1 MNNLKIYDVE
11 IADGIADVIRSNA
24 SISYA
29 AQAVPCS
36 KDNIFSSSEKEYK
49 TLASYKDEDL
59 YYVQSILVT
68 SNWNR
73 NDDIFEG
80 KEIWRAKNT
89 PEDKP
94 TNLEHD
100 ESTII
105 GHIISNWPI
114 TAEGMLIDK
123 DTPEDNLP
131 NKYHILTGSV
141 IYRAFSDPKLKL
153 RAEQLIHEIENGEKY
168 VSMECMFS
176 GFDYG
181 LLNKQTNA
189 YEILPRNE
197 TTAYLTKHLRA
208 YGGTGEHEDYK
219 IGRVLRQ
226 IVFSGKGF
234 VAKPA
239 NPESVILTMKKES
252 TDSELKNINNFTE
265 LGVTTLKSSFNS
277 EVEPMNLD
285 KDVSEIKDQIE
296 SIAKSSE
303 SIQDS
308 FNKTAS
314 DLEKQY
320 SELSEALTASKSD
333 SEAKADQISKLDE
346 ELKAKSEE
354 AETKNT
360 ELSTA
365 LETIASHEET
375 IKAHEEKIASL
386 TESIAS
392 SDSIIAEY
400 KMKEEE
406 MEKKEKLMKRKAQL
420 LESGVD
426 ADSAEATLEK
436 FELLDDET
444 FDAMTE
450 VLAGMKPVK
459 KEEATPQKEEAID
472 PNKMKKMVNK
482 DKEAES
488 KSPRKMVGSEETEAT
503 SEEQEAEESEETSA
517 EILDS
522 VEVEEEVNL
531 SVGEEAEDS
540 VESTRAALVDFVNSR
555 LSTKN

>member
-36 KDNIFSSSEKEYK
+36 KDNIFSSSDKEYK

-100 ESTII
+100 ENTII

-114 TAEGMLIDK
+114 TEEGMLIDK

-131 NKYHILTGSV
+131 KKYHILTGSV

-239 NPESVILTMKKES
+239 NPESVILTMKAES
-252 TDSELKNINNFTE
+252 ADNELKNINNFTE

-354 AETKNT
+354 VETKNT

-436 FELLDDET
+436 FESLDDET

-459 KEEATPQKEEAID
+459 KEEAMD
-472 PNKMKKMVNK
+472 PNKMKRMTGKPK
-482 DKEAES
+482 DDEAES
-488 KSPRKMVGSEETEAT
+488 KSPRKMTVGEETEAT
-503 SEEQEAEESEETSA
+503 SEEQEEEESEETSA

>member
-1 MNNLKIYDVE
+1 MNNIKVYDVE
-11 IADGIADVIRSNA
+11 VADGLSEMIKSTA

-29 AQAVPCS
+29 SQAVPSS
-36 KDNIFSSSEKEYK
+36 KDNILHNKNKNEYK
-49 TLASYKDEDL
+49 SLASYSDEDL

-73 NDDIFEG
+73 NDDIFDSLEV
-80 KEIWRAKNT
+80 WRAKST

-100 ESTII
+100 EKTII

-114 TAEGMLIDK
+114 TEDGLLIDK

-141 IYRAFSDPKLKL
+141 IYRAFSDPELRS
-153 RAEQLIHEIENGEKY
+153 RAENLIQEIENGQKY

-181 LLNKQTNA
+181 LIEKNTNK
-189 YEILPRNE
+189 YEVLPRSE
-197 TTAYLTKHLRA
+197 STAHLTKHLRA
-208 YGGTGEHEDYK
+208 YGGTGEHENYK
-219 IGRVLRQ
+219 IGRVLRN

-239 NPESVILTMKKES
+239 NPESIILKINQTPEKK
-252 TDSELKNINNFTE
+252 DDQNINNFTE
-265 LGVTTLKSSFNS
+265 LGVSTLKSSFNS

-303 SIQDS
+303 AIKDS
-308 FNKTAS
+308 FVKTAS

-320 SELSEALTASKSD
+320 SELSEALTASKADSD
-333 SEAKADQISKLDE
+333 AKADQISKLDE
-346 ELKAKSEE
+346 ELKVKSEE
-354 AETKNT
+354 IENKGS
-360 ELSTA
+360 ELTSI
-365 LETIASHEET
+365 LETVASHEET
-375 IKAHEEKIASL
+375 IKAQEEKIASL
-386 TESIAS
+386 TESLSNAETLV
-392 SDSIIAEY
+392 AEY

-406 MEKKEKLMKRKAQL
+406 MKKKEKMMQRKAKL
-420 LESGVD
+420 IESGVD
-426 ADSAEATLEK
+426 NDSADATIEK
-436 FELLDDET
+436 FESLDDET
-444 FDAMTE
+444 FDAMTD
-450 VLAGMKPVK
+450 VLAAMKPK
-459 KEEATPQKEEAID
+459 KEEMAKKEKEDESEAKK
-472 PNKMKKMVNK
+472 PKMSM
-482 DKEAES
+482 
-488 KSPRKMVGSEETEAT
+488 
-503 SEEQEAEESEETSA
+503 AEESEEASEEVSEESDESEDTSA

-522 VEVEEEVNL
+522 VEVEDEVNL

-540 VESTRAALVDFVNSR
+540 AESTRAALVDFVSSR
-555 LSTKN
+555 LNTKK

>member
-11 IADGIADVIRSNA
+11 IADGIADIIRSNA

-29 AQAVPCS
+29 AQAKPCL
-36 KDNIFSSSEKEYK
+36 KDNIFSSSDKEYK

-68 SNWNR
+68 SNWNK
-73 NDDIFEG
+73 NDDIFQSQ
-80 KEIWRAKNT
+80 EIWRAKNT

-114 TAEGMLIDK
+114 TEDGMLIDK

-181 LLNKQTNA
+181 LLNKETNA

-197 TTAYLTKHLRA
+197 TTAHLTKHLRS
-208 YGGTGEHEDYK
+208 YGGTGEHDNYK

-252 TDSELKNINNFTE
+252 TDSDVKNINNFSE

-308 FNKTAS
+308 FKKTAS

-354 AETKNT
+354 SETQVT

-386 TESIAS
+386 TESLTN
-392 SDSIIAEY
+392 SDSLIAGY
-400 KMKEEE
+400 KVKEEE
-406 MEKKEKLMKRKAQL
+406 MAKKERMMKRKAQL
-420 LESGVD
+420 LESGID
-426 ADSAEATLEK
+426 NDSAEATLEK
-436 FELLDDET
+436 FESLDDET
-444 FDAMTE
+444 FDAIALAITE
-450 VLAGMKPVK
+450 AAKTAGAKMPPALKEALDKK
-459 KEEATPQKEEAID
+459 KEKEE
-472 PNKMKKMVNK
+472 
-482 DKEAES
+482 EAES
-488 KSPRKMVGSEETEAT
+488 KKPRPRMASTEAESEVASEE
-503 SEEQEAEESEETSA
+503 EESEESEETSA

-555 LSTKN
+555 LSTQK

>member
-1 MNNLKIYDVE
+1 
-11 IADGIADVIRSNA
+11 
-24 SISYA
+24 
-29 AQAVPCS
+29 
-36 KDNIFSSSEKEYK
+36 
-49 TLASYKDEDL
+49 
-59 YYVQSILVT
+59 
-68 SNWNR
+68 
-73 NDDIFEG
+73 
-80 KEIWRAKNT
+80 
-89 PEDKP
+89 
-94 TNLEHD
+94 
-100 ESTII
+100 
-105 GHIISNWPI
+105 
-114 TAEGMLIDK
+114 MLIDK

-181 LLNKQTNA
+181 LLNKETNA

-197 TTAYLTKHLRA
+197 TTAHLTKHLRS
-208 YGGTGEHEDYK
+208 YGGTGEHDNYK

-252 TDSELKNINNFTE
+252 TDSDVKNINNFSE

-308 FNKTAS
+308 FTKTAS

-346 ELKAKSEE
+346 ELKTKSEE
-354 AETKNT
+354 AETQAT

-386 TESIAS
+386 TESLTN
-392 SDSIIAEY
+392 SDSIIAGY

-406 MEKKEKLMKRKAQL
+406 MAKKEKMMKRKAQL
-420 LESGVD
+420 LESGIGN
-426 ADSAEATLEK
+426 DSAEATLEK
-436 FELLDDET
+436 FESLDDET
-444 FDAMTE
+444 FDAMTD
-450 VLAGMKPVK
+450 VLATMKPKKEEKMVK
-459 KEEATPQKEEAID
+459 KEEEDEAEG
-472 PNKMKKMVNK
+472 KKPRMAST
-482 DKEAES
+482 EAES
-488 KSPRKMVGSEETEAT
+488 EVASEE
-503 SEEQEAEESEETSA
+503 EESEESEETSA

>member
-1 MNNLKIYDVE
+1 MNNLKIYDIE
-11 IADGIADVIRSNA
+11 IADGIADIIRSNA

-29 AQAVPCS
+29 AQAKPCS
-36 KDNIFSSSEKEYK
+36 KDNIFSSSDKEYK

-68 SNWNR
+68 SNWNK
-73 NDDIFEG
+73 NDDIFQSQ
-80 KEIWRAKNT
+80 EIWRAKNT

-114 TAEGMLIDK
+114 TEDGMLIDK

-181 LLNKQTNA
+181 LLNKETNA

-197 TTAYLTKHLRA
+197 TTAHLTKHLRS
-208 YGGTGEHEDYK
+208 YGGTGEHDNYK

-252 TDSELKNINNFTE
+252 TDSDVKNINNFSE

-308 FNKTAS
+308 FTKTAS

-346 ELKAKSEE
+346 ELKTKSEE
-354 AETKNT
+354 AETQAT

-386 TESIAS
+386 TESLTN
-392 SDSIIAEY
+392 SDSIIAGY

-406 MEKKEKLMKRKAQL
+406 MAKKEKMMKRKAQL
-420 LESGVD
+420 LESGID
-426 ADSAEATLEK
+426 NDSAEATLEK
-436 FELLDDET
+436 FESLDDET
-444 FDAMTE
+444 FDAMTD
-450 VLAGMKPVK
+450 VLATMKPKKEEKMVK
-459 KEEATPQKEEAID
+459 KEEEDEAEG
-472 PNKMKKMVNK
+472 KKPRMAST
-482 DKEAES
+482 EAES
-488 KSPRKMVGSEETEAT
+488 EVASEE
-503 SEEQEAEESEETSA
+503 EESEESEETSA

-555 LSTKN
+555 LSTQK

>member
-11 IADGIADVIRSNA
+11 IADGIADVIKSNA

-36 KDNIFSSSEKEYK
+36 KDNIFSSSDKEYK

-285 KDVSEIKDQIE
+285 KDVSEIKNQIE

-308 FNKTAS
+308 FSKTAS

-354 AETKNT
+354 TETKNT

-436 FELLDDET
+436 FESLDDET

-459 KEEATPQKEEAID
+459 KEEAMD
-472 PNKMKKMVNK
+472 PNKMKKMVSKPK
-482 DKEAES
+482 DDEAES

>member
-1 MNNLKIYDVE
+1 MNNIKVFNAE
-11 IADGIADVIRSNA
+11 VADGLSEMIKSTA

-29 AQAVPCS
+29 SQATPSS
-36 KDNIFSSSEKEYK
+36 KDSILRNKNKNEYK
-49 TLASYKDEDL
+49 SLASYNDEDL

-73 NDDIFEG
+73 NDDIFDSLEV
-80 KEIWRAKNT
+80 WRAKST

-100 ESTII
+100 EKTII

-114 TAEGMLIDK
+114 TEDGLLIDK

-141 IYRAFSDPKLKL
+141 IYRAFSDQELRS
-153 RAEQLIHEIENGEKY
+153 RAENLIQEIENGQKY

-181 LLNKQTNA
+181 LIEKDTNK
-189 YEILPRNE
+189 YEVLPRSE
-197 TTAYLTKHLRA
+197 STAHLTKYLRA
-208 YGGTGEHEDYK
+208 YGGNGEHENYK
-219 IGRVLRQ
+219 IGRVLRN

-239 NPESVILTMKKES
+239 NPESIILKINRTEEKTNEQ
-252 TDSELKNINNFTE
+252 NINNFTE
-265 LGVTTLKSSFNS
+265 LGVSTLKSSFNS
-277 EVEPMNLD
+277 EVETMNLD

-303 SIQDS
+303 AIKDS
-308 FNKTAS
+308 FVKTAS

-320 SELSEALTASKSD
+320 SELSEALTASKADSD
-333 SEAKADQISKLDE
+333 AKADQISKLDE

-354 AETKNT
+354 IENKGS
-360 ELSTA
+360 ELTSI
-365 LETIASHEET
+365 LETVASHEET
-375 IKAHEEKIASL
+375 IKAQEEKIASL
-386 TESIAS
+386 TESLTNAENLV
-392 SDSIIAEY
+392 AEY

-406 MEKKEKLMKRKAQL
+406 MKKKEKMMQRKAKL
-420 LESGVD
+420 IESGVD
-426 ADSAEATLEK
+426 NDSADATIEK
-436 FELLDDET
+436 FESLDDET
-444 FDAMTE
+444 FDAMTD
-450 VLAGMKPVK
+450 VLAAMKPK
-459 KEEATPQKEEAID
+459 KEEMAKKDESEAKK
-472 PNKMKKMVNK
+472 PKMSM
-482 DKEAES
+482 
-488 KSPRKMVGSEETEAT
+488 
-503 SEEQEAEESEETSA
+503 AEESEEASEAVSEESDESENTSA

-522 VEVEEEVNL
+522 VEVEDEVNL

-540 VESTRAALVDFVNSR
+540 AESTRAALVDFVSSR
-555 LSTKN
+555 LNTIK

>member
-1 MNNLKIYDVE
+1 MNNLKIYDIE
-11 IADGIADVIRSNA
+11 IADGIADIIRSSA

-29 AQAVPCS
+29 SQAKPCL
-36 KDNIFSSSEKEYK
+36 KDSIFSSSDKEYK

-68 SNWNR
+68 SNWNK
-73 NDDIFEG
+73 NDDIFQSQ
-80 KEIWRAKNT
+80 EIWRAKNT

-114 TAEGMLIDK
+114 TEDGMLIDK

-181 LLNKQTNA
+181 LLNKETNA

-197 TTAYLTKHLRA
+197 TTAHLTKHLRS
-208 YGGTGEHEDYK
+208 YGGTGEHDNYK

-252 TDSELKNINNFTE
+252 TDSDVKNINNFSE

-308 FNKTAS
+308 FKKTAS

-354 AETKNT
+354 SETQVT

-375 IKAHEEKIASL
+375 IKSHEEKITSL
-386 TESIAS
+386 TESLTN
-392 SDSIIAEY
+392 SDSLIAGY
-400 KMKEEE
+400 KVKEEE
-406 MEKKEKLMKRKAQL
+406 MAKKERMMKRKAQL
-420 LESGVD
+420 LESGID
-426 ADSAEATLEK
+426 NDSAEATLEK
-436 FELLDDET
+436 FESLDDET
-444 FDAMTE
+444 FDAIA
-450 VLAGMKPVK
+450 LAIAEAAKTAGAKMPPALKEALDKK
-459 KEEATPQKEEAID
+459 KEKEE
-472 PNKMKKMVNK
+472 
-482 DKEAES
+482 EAES
-488 KSPRKMVGSEETEAT
+488 KKPKMMASTEAESEVASEE
-503 SEEQEAEESEETSA
+503 EESEESEETSA

-555 LSTKN
+555 LSTQK

>member
-11 IADGIADVIRSNA
+11 IADGIADVIKSNA

-36 KDNIFSSSEKEYK
+36 KDSIFSSSEKEYK

-100 ESTII
+100 ENTII

-114 TAEGMLIDK
+114 TEEGMLIDK

-131 NKYHILTGSV
+131 KKYHILTGSV

-189 YEILPRNE
+189 YEILPRSE

-239 NPESVILTMKKES
+239 NPESVILTMKTES
-252 TDSELKNINNFTE
+252 ADNELKNINNFTE

-285 KDVSEIKDQIE
+285 KDVSEIKNQIE

-308 FNKTAS
+308 FSKTAS

-354 AETKNT
+354 TETKNT

-436 FELLDDET
+436 FESLDDET

-459 KEEATPQKEEAID
+459 KEEAMD

-482 DKEAES
+482 DEEAES
-488 KSPRKMVGSEETEAT
+488 KSPRKMSPAIGEETEAT

>member
-1 MNNLKIYDVE
+1 MNNLKIYDIE
-11 IADGIADVIRSNA
+11 IADGIADIIRSNA

-29 AQAVPCS
+29 AQAKPCS
-36 KDNIFSSSEKEYK
+36 KDNIFSSSDKEYK

-68 SNWNR
+68 SNWNK
-73 NDDIFEG
+73 NDDIFQSQ
-80 KEIWRAKNT
+80 EIWRAKNT

-114 TAEGMLIDK
+114 TEDGMLIDK

-181 LLNKQTNA
+181 LLNKETNA

-197 TTAYLTKHLRA
+197 TTAHLTKHLRS
-208 YGGTGEHEDYK
+208 YGGTGEHDNYK

-252 TDSELKNINNFTE
+252 TDSDVKNINNFSE

-308 FNKTAS
+308 FTKTAS

-346 ELKAKSEE
+346 ELKTKSEE
-354 AETKNT
+354 AETQAT

-375 IKAHEEKIASL
+375 IKAQEEKIASL
-386 TESIAS
+386 TESLTN
-392 SDSIIAEY
+392 SDSIIAGY

-406 MEKKEKLMKRKAQL
+406 MAKKEKMMKRKAQL
-420 LESGVD
+420 LESGID
-426 ADSAEATLEK
+426 NDSAEATLEK
-436 FELLDDET
+436 FESLDDET
-444 FDAMTE
+444 FDAMTD
-450 VLAGMKPVK
+450 VLATMKPKKEEKMVK
-459 KEEATPQKEEAID
+459 KEEEDEAEG
-472 PNKMKKMVNK
+472 KKPRMAST
-482 DKEAES
+482 EAES
-488 KSPRKMVGSEETEAT
+488 EVASEE
-503 SEEQEAEESEETSA
+503 EESEESEETSA

-555 LSTKN
+555 LSTQK

>member
-1 MNNLKIYDVE
+1 MNNLKIYDIE
-11 IADGIADVIRSNA
+11 IADGIADIIRSNA

-29 AQAVPCS
+29 AQAKPCS
-36 KDNIFSSSEKEYK
+36 KDNIFSSSDKEYK

-68 SNWNR
+68 SNWNK
-73 NDDIFEG
+73 NDDIFQSQ
-80 KEIWRAKNT
+80 EIWRAKNT

-114 TAEGMLIDK
+114 TEDGMLIDK

-181 LLNKQTNA
+181 LLNKETNA

-197 TTAYLTKHLRA
+197 TTAHLTKHLRS
-208 YGGTGEHEDYK
+208 YGGTGEHDNYK

-252 TDSELKNINNFTE
+252 TDSDVKNINNFSE

-308 FNKTAS
+308 FTKTAS

-346 ELKAKSEE
+346 ELKTKSEE
-354 AETKNT
+354 AETQAT

-386 TESIAS
+386 TESLTN
-392 SDSIIAEY
+392 SDSIIAGY

-406 MEKKEKLMKRKAQL
+406 MAKKEKMMKRKAQL
-420 LESGVD
+420 LESGID
-426 ADSAEATLEK
+426 NDSAEATLEK
-436 FELLDDET
+436 FESLDDET
-444 FDAMTE
+444 FDAMTD
-450 VLAGMKPVK
+450 VLATMKPKKEEKMVK
-459 KEEATPQKEEAID
+459 KEEEDEAEG
-472 PNKMKKMVNK
+472 KKPRMAST
-482 DKEAES
+482 EAES
-488 KSPRKMVGSEETEAT
+488 EVASEE
-503 SEEQEAEESEETSA
+503 EESEESEETSA

>member
-11 IADGIADVIRSNA
+11 IADGIADVIKSNA

-36 KDNIFSSSEKEYK
+36 KDSIFSSSEKEYK

-141 IYRAFSDPKLKL
+141 IYRAFSDPRLKL

-346 ELKAKSEE
+346 ELKAKSED

-386 TESIAS
+386 TESMAS

-436 FELLDDET
+436 FESLDDET

-459 KEEATPQKEEAID
+459 KEEAMD

-482 DKEAES
+482 DEEAES